1 MKQYILALRS
11 SDFTRSGKSW
21 TTAGIDLYSNQF
33 YTNYSTYRSRFGL
46 NTLGDNTFV
55 GLEYASPS
63 VSGANATP
71 TIDDAVYVTDIGEIV
86 ADSASPEILRFVD
99 TTSRVDILRFVGG
112 FTNTIGLDNPKF
124 KLTLSESDSQNGP
137 WMVSTVA
144 EDINIIF
151 IRRSKK
157 ISKNRCT
164 DNI

>member
-11 SDFTRSGKSW
+11 ADFTRSGKSW

-46 NTLGDNTFV
+46 NTLEDFTYV
-55 GLEYASPS
+55 GLQYSSPNFAGS
-63 VSGANATP
+63 NATP
-71 TIDDAVYVTDIGEIV
+71 TLDNAVYVTDIGEIV
-86 ADSASPEILRFVD
+86 PDTATPDILRFVD

-112 FTNTIGLDNPKF
+112 FTNTVGLDNPKF
-124 KLTLSESDSQNGP
+124 KLTLSESDSENGP

-157 ISKNRCT
+157 ISKS
-164 DNI
+164 